1 MAQVLHIKDAYFE
14 LPDKHNDDIGCMVT
28 LLGLHLQQNKDIAD
42 SEQCKI
48 EYEVIENVEEKGDI
62 IRMEVDSIL
71 TDKEGNSI
79 MVKSVQPEYMLDSI
93 L

>member
-1 MAQVLHIKDAYFE
+1 MSKILHIKDASFE
-14 LPDKHNDDIGCMVT
+14 LPEKCKDDISCMVT
-28 LLGLHLQQNKDIAD
+28 LLGMHLQQNKDVAD

-48 EYEVIENVEEKGDI
+48 EYEIIENVEEGDT

-71 TDKEGNSI
+71 TDKQGNSI